1 MNKERV
7 LSQIAEEISEAATTI
22 NFLRELINGYQ
33 THINIPRSHLGY
45 RIPSPFKQ
53 RIKGFMYTYH
63 FRRISITEI
72 IDYSTTTKGVPT
84 GRYGMSENFPTYKE
98 YVDVGKFIHDL
109 KIYIK
114 ELNRVYDEAVKKL
127 KGG

>member
-1 MNKERV
+1 
-7 LSQIAEEISEAATTI
+7 
-22 NFLRELINGYQ
+22 
-33 THINIPRSHLGY
+33 
-45 RIPSPFKQ
+45 
-53 RIKGFMYTYH
+53 MYTYH

-72 IDYSTTTKGVPT
+72 IDHSTTTKGVPT

-127 KGG
+127 KA

>member
-7 LSQIAEEISEAATTI
+7 LSCIVEEISEAATTI
-22 NFLRELINGYQ
+22 NFLRELINGYK
-33 THINIPRSHLGY
+33 THIKIYSSHLGY
-45 RIPSPFKQ
+45 RVPNPFKQ
-53 RIKGFMYTYH
+53 RIKGFMYTYR

-72 IDYSTTTKGVPT
+72 IDHSTSTKGVPT

-98 YVDVGKFIHDL
+98 YVDVGKLIHDL

-114 ELNRVYDEAVKKL
+114 ELNRTYDEAVKKL
-127 KGG
+127 TH